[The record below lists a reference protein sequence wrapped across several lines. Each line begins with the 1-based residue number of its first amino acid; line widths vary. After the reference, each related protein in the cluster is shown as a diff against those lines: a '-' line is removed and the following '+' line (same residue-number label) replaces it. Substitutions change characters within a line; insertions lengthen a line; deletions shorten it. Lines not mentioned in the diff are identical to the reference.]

1 MSGKNRISAADL
13 PARYQKQL
21 ADQLYPPFKGPA
33 KTMGSA
39 TPEINVDILR
49 KQFASNLPAATKK
62 RLRQSSKP
70 LMNKLESEFMDWLVR
85 TGTPKENIF
94 PQAMRLEISNGHWYK
109 PDFFVTPTESDE
121 WPQGWFYECKGP
133 HSFRGG
139 FENVKDA
146 ARRFKHF
153 KFILVWLDD
162 GRWQEQIVLP

>member
-1 MSGKNRISAADL
+1 MSGKNRISVADL

-21 ADQLYPPFKGPA
+21 ADQLYPPFKGPG
-33 KTMGSA
+33 KTGNEPLTHEDYA
-39 TPEINVDILR
+39 VLARILPR
-49 KQFASNLPAATKK
+49 YAPKK
-62 RLRQSSKP
+62 RLRQSTKP
-70 LMNKLESEFMDWLVR
+70 LMNKLETEFMDWLVR

-121 WPQGWFYECKGP
+121 WPQGRFYECKGP

-162 GRWQEQIVLP
+162 DRWQEQIVLP